1 MFIAPLQKAQFALS
15 KRSVKLKICYF
26 FVRLSF
32 SKRVSPRLIRET
44 MQIGEV
50 RNIRIRH
57 SPARPLP
64 HLALGGVHVAV
75 GAADRTVP
83 RPRPLG
89 AALGAL
95 GLVGGGELL
104 GAGAVVGEGYSVPG
118 GRNDGIFI

>member
-1 MFIAPLQKAQFALS
+1 MLT
-15 KRSVKLKICYF
+15 
-26 FVRLSF
+26 
-32 SKRVSPRLIRET
+32 RET

-50 RNIRIRH
+50 RNIGH

-75 GAADRTVP
+75 GAADRSVP

-95 GLVGGGELL
+95 GLVTGGGELL

-118 GRNDGIFI
+118 GRKDGRFI

>member
-1 MFIAPLQKAQFALS
+1 
-15 KRSVKLKICYF
+15 
-26 FVRLSF
+26 
-32 SKRVSPRLIRET
+32 

-50 RNIRIRH
+50 NIRH
-57 SPARPLP
+57 SPARPLL

-95 GLVGGGELL
+95 LLGGGGGLL
-104 GAGAVVGEGYSVPG
+104 GTGAVVGEGYSVPG
-118 GRNDGIFI
+118 GQKDGRFIPAIIAYLEGLKFGQ

>member
-1 MFIAPLQKAQFALS
+1 MLT
-15 KRSVKLKICYF
+15 
-26 FVRLSF
+26 
-32 SKRVSPRLIRET
+32 RET

-57 SPARPLP
+57 SPACPLP

-95 GLVGGGELL
+95 CLLTGGGELL

-118 GRNDGIFI
+118 GRRDGIFI

>member
-1 MFIAPLQKAQFALS
+1 
-15 KRSVKLKICYF
+15 
-26 FVRLSF
+26 
-32 SKRVSPRLIRET
+32 

-50 RNIRIRH
+50 NILH
-57 SPARPLP
+57 SPARPLL

-75 GAADRTVP
+75 GAADGAVS

-95 GLVGGGELL
+95 LLLGGGGGLL

-118 GRNDGIFI
+118 DGSTGGIFIRAIIAYLEGPKFGR